1 MNNKDVNIF
10 FSCGERY
17 VPFFGVALQSIVS
30 HASKARNYIARCL
43 YTNNIS
49 EEFKN
54 RLIDTYSRDNMS
66 VEFVDVSE
74 KIKDYESKFH
84 TRDYYTKSTYY
95 RLFIPEL
102 YPELDKAVYLDCD
115 IVLLDDV
122 AKLYDEELGDDFVG
136 AVPDESVQLIDEF
149 KLYSEKRIGVESYR
163 RYFNAGVLLL
173 NCKKLR
179 EIGFESKFISL
190 IDAVTFNVAQDQ
202 DYLNAICKGNVKFL
216 SPGWDKMPIDGVK
229 LDEKDLKLIHYNLS
243 FKPWLADGIKYEE
256 YFWKYSD
263 ASEFAS
269 EIREKK
275 EKADKDLKKIA
286 DEQTENLIRICK
298 EQADDEVE
306 NARIQRVIKS
316 IMDRSPE
323 RLEIIKKIKEYEKK
337 GWFDKDV
344 ENDPEGRTIMP
355 GEVDYTRKKIS
366 SKIMTKYAY
375 FVARRY
381 LNGIIKSGDIVVKKI
396 NGLEN
401 FANLKSG
408 AIITC
413 NHFSAMDSF
422 AMQILYDKSGHK
434 KRKMFKVIKEGNYT
448 SFPGFYGLLM
458 RNCYTLPLSS
468 NMTTMKEFVTAVNH
482 ILREGNFVLIYP
494 EQAMWWNYRKPRPL
508 KKTAFKIAAEND
520 VPVLPVFITMKDGE
534 KIGPDGFPTQEFTI
548 NVGKPIYRTEGFS
561 DSKNAKDMMEENFG
575 VWKKFYEEEYNLP
588 LQYNIA
594 E

>member
-1 MNNKDVNIF
+1 MKNKDVILF
-10 FSCGERY
+10 FACGESY
-17 VPFFGVALQSIVS
+17 VPFLGVALQSVTS
-30 HASKARNYIARCL
+30 HTSPDRNYIVRCL

-49 EEFKN
+49 EEAKN
-54 RLIDTYSRDNMS
+54 RLIGAYSKGNMS
-66 VEFVDVSE
+66 VEFVDVSGA
-74 KIKDYESKFH
+74 IKNCEGKLH

-102 YPELDKAVYLDCD
+102 YPEIDKALYLDSD

-122 AKLYDEELGDDFVG
+122 AKLYDEDLGDNFVG
-136 AVPDESVQLIDEF
+136 AIPDESVQIIDEF
-149 KLYSEKRIGVESYR
+149 KLYTENRIGVESCR
-163 RYFNAGVLLL
+163 QYFNAGVLLL

-179 EIGFESKFISL
+179 EIGFESKFLSL
-190 IDAVTFNVAQDQ
+190 INEVTFNVAQDQ
-202 DYLNAICKGNVKFL
+202 DYLNAICKGNVSFL
-216 SPGWDKMPIDGVK
+216 HPGWNKMPIDGVK
-229 LDEKDLKLIHYNLS
+229 VDEKDIKLIHYNLS

-263 ASEFAS
+263 QSEFSS
-269 EIREKK
+269 EIRER
-275 EKADKDLKKIA
+275 KAKTGGEVKKIA
-286 DEQTENLIRICK
+286 DGQTENLIAVCKTQGEDRAENERINK
-298 EQADDEVE
+298 IV
-306 NARIQRVIKS
+306 KS

-323 RLEIIKKIKEYEKK
+323 RLGILKKISEYERN

-344 ENDPEGRTIMP
+344 ENDPEGRMIMP

-375 FVARRY
+375 FIARKY

-434 KRKMFKVIKEGNYT
+434 KRKMYKVIKEGNYT

-468 NMTTMKEFVTAVNH
+468 NLVTMKEFISAVNS
-482 ILREGNFVLIYP
+482 ILSKGNFVLIYP

-508 KKTAFKIAAEND
+508 KKTAFKIASENN
-520 VPVLPVFITMKDGE
+520 VPVLPVFITMQDGA
-534 KIGPDGFPTQEFTI
+534 KIGADGFPTQEFTI
-548 NVGKPIYRTEGFS
+548 NVGKPIYRKEGLS
-561 DSKNAKDMMEENFG
+561 DSKNAVEMMEENFS
-575 VWKKFYEEEYNLP
+575 VWKNFYEEEYNLP
-588 LQYNIA
+588 LEYNIA